1 MRVFTNPE
9 DPEDRLQLF
18 RKGTLA
24 VNLVVVAITEYY
36 LRDYLRCLQLLYQL
50 VIPENDTRVKCLRI
64 FLHDL
69 VDQLDL
75 NGTRWFISDLLD
87 LLRGLRV
94 HGQGRLWLVIRRD
107 TVIYWQREAIEGYPV
122 RGATV

>member
-9 DPEDRLQLF
+9 YPEDRLQLF

-24 VNLVVVAITEYY
+24 VYLVVVAITEYY

-50 VIPENDTRVKCLRI
+50 IIPENDTSVESLRI
-64 FLHDL
+64 FLHNL

-94 HGQGRLWLVIRRD
+94 HGQGRLRLVIRRD